1 MNTFKCNTFAAK
13 TFALRTFRLPAGNT
27 AVGRDDD
34 PVSKFIDITDKE
46 ARQMLILVMRS
57 FDW

>member
-13 TFALRTFRLPAGNT
+13 TFALRTFRLQVSG

-46 ARQMLILVMRS
+46 ARQMLVAVMRT

>member
-1 MNTFKCNTFAAK
+1 MFNSKSFNPVSFSPISFNGLTVAV
-13 TFALRTFRLPAGNT
+13 T

-46 ARQMLILVMRS
+46 ARQMLVAVMRT